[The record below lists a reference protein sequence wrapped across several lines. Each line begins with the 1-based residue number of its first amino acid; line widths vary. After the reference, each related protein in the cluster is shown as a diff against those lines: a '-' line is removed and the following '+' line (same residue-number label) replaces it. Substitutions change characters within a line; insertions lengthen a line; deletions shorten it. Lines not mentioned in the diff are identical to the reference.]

1 MPALA
6 VATSVAGERRQF
18 QLGCDEDARFRIAS
32 ITKPM
37 TASLAVQLLDLDEQ
51 HRESGPTT
59 CGSATCWRTSPATAA
74 RSATC
79 ARFGE
84 GDDALGAAVAELPS
98 VERLVPLDAAWSYAN
113 TGYWLAG
120 WLAARQNGSTYEE
133 ALQEHVLGP
142 AGLAEATFGSP
153 SLERHR
159 PRGRRRRLSARPPPF
174 GRARRDRSGG
184 RPLRRL
190 AAAAAVDERAAG
202 AAREAA
208 GRRLRARLLRRA
220 RGGDRHLGPPRLLRR
235 LPVHAAAGA
244 EPRRLARRADEQ
256 QPRQPGPARRRGRLV
271 RGGARRPAPRR
282 TDGRARAGGARPARR
297 HLRER
302 GHDGRR

>member
-37 TASLAVQLLDLDEQ
+37 TASLAVQLLDLDEST
-51 HRESGPTT
+51 ESGR
-59 CGSATCWRTSPATAA
+59 RTSASGTCCRTSRATAA
-74 RSATC
+74 RSATSRAS
-79 ARFGE
+79 ARATTRSG
-84 GDDALGAAVAELPS
+84 GSRRAAVGRTARPARRR
-98 VERLVPLDAAWSYAN
+98 VVVRQH
-113 TGYWLAG
+113 GYWLAG

-142 AGLAEATFGSP
+142 AGLDEATFGSP
-153 SLERHR
+153 SLEGTGPDGAAAATIRAPAALRAGSSR
-159 PRGRRRRLSARPPPF
+159 PQRRR
-174 GRARRDRSGG
+174 

-208 GRRLRARLLRRA
+208 GWRLRARLLRRA

-235 LPVHAAAGA
+235 LPVLLLLVPSRDAWFVGLTNSGLGSQALREVEDAWFEELLGA
-244 EPRRLARRADEQ
+244 QRRVAR
-256 QPRQPGPARRRGRLV
+256 PSSSSRRRSPGS
-271 RGGARRPAPRR
+271 AAPTR
-282 TDGRARAGGARPARR
+282 TRT
-297 HLRER
+297 
-302 GHDGRR
+302 